1 MVRHRSALLV
11 SCAGRGEGKVRRS
24 AIKRAARARGAGE
37 QFSAQHARARAQ
49 ATPAAKVRAR
59 QHLTVPCV
67 CSVATECGAREH
79 VWCDRVA
86 SFNIQSRRGEVL
98 AGNLCVCV
106 WRDAAQTSMRA
117 RKSGWYKAPRNIAKD
132 PVPVTASQQRNALRR
147 CGLNATFSLDIL
159 RVGNFLFER
168 ALRFHYQTTAMA
180 D

>member
-1 MVRHRSALLV
+1 MGQSFAGAFAAMVRHRSALLV

-106 WRDAAQTSMRA
+106 ARCSANIDACEKVWLESPKKYRQRPRSSHSISTTQCATTMR
-117 RKSGWYKAPRNIAKD
+117 
-132 PVPVTASQQRNALRR
+132 
-147 CGLNATFSLDIL
+147 
-159 RVGNFLFER
+159 FER
-168 ALRFHYQTTAMA
+168 NV
-180 D
+180 